1 MSHSSPSR
9 PASRVPAPSRV
20 PSIPG
25 LDLDAQYRQTRMG
38 GDFFDLVLTPDHVV
52 FLLTDIAGQRDQT
65 HAIAAEVQDVF
76 RATAE
81 DRLQDADKN
90 ENDALVSI
98 LHEINRTLLATSQ
111 GVRCASTF
119 IGSYNLLS
127 GILSYINAGGPPALL
142 RADGEITLLESNGLP
157 LGLFTHLTHDAAFTV
172 LNPGSTLLLV
182 SKGVVEA
189 HHHHE
194 EFGLDRVRAILES
207 SDAPTAHALG
217 SAVLQSAGQ
226 WIDGP
231 SYFGPR
237 LTIPGF
243 RAGNNEQDMTSV
255 VVARR
260 S

>member
-1 MSHSSPSR
+1 M
-9 PASRVPAPSRV
+9 A
-20 PSIPG
+20 
-25 LDLDAQYRQTRMG
+25 RMG
-38 GDFFDLVLTPDHVV
+38 GDFFDLVLTPGHVV
-52 FLLTDIAGQRDQT
+52 FLLTDIAGERDQT

-76 RATAE
+76 RVMAA
-81 DRLQDADKN
+81 DRLQDPDKN
-90 ENDALVSI
+90 ENDALVAI
-98 LHEINRTLLATSQ
+98 LHEINRALLAASQ

-119 IGSYNLLS
+119 IATYNLLS

-142 RADGEITLLESNGLP
+142 RADGEIQALESNGLP

-194 EFGLDRVRAILES
+194 EFGLDRVRSILHT
-207 SDAPTAHALG
+207 SDADTSHSLG
-217 SAVLQSAGQ
+217 SSILQAAGQ

-237 LTIPGF
+237 ITIPGF
-243 RAGNNEQDMTSV
+243 RANNNEQDMTAV
-255 VVARR
+255 VLTRN

>member
-1 MSHSSPSR
+1 MQHSSLPR
-9 PASRVPAPSRV
+9 PAGRVPLPSRV
-20 PSIPG
+20 PVLPG
-25 LDLDAQYRQTRMG
+25 LDIDAQYRQTRMG
-38 GDFFDLVLTPDHVV
+38 GDFFDLVLTPGHVV

-65 HAIAAEVQDVF
+65 HHIAAEVQDVF
-76 RATAE
+76 RAMAE
-81 DRLQDADKN
+81 DLLTDPDRN
-90 ENDALVSI
+90 ENDALVAI
-98 LHEINRTLLATSQ
+98 LHEINRALLAASQ
-111 GVRCASTF
+111 GVRCATTF
-119 IGSYNLLS
+119 IATYNRLS
-127 GILSYINAGGPPALL
+127 GIFSYINAGGPPALL
-142 RADGEITLLESNGLP
+142 RVDGQIEKLESNGLP

-194 EFGLDRVRAILES
+194 EFGLERVHHLLHT
-207 SDAPTAHALG
+207 SDHPNAHALG
-217 SAVLQSAGQ
+217 SSVLQAAGQ

-243 RAGNNEQDMTSV
+243 RAGNNEQDMTTV
-255 VVARR
+255 VITRQ